1 MALLIQMLILYMST
15 QEALSITDDTQ
26 SFFYFTLEEAM
37 KNKQLLLS
45 PVLLRY
51 LSSVLS
57 YYSLSQNLC
66 QEGNL
71 HSALSKKYTQALSSG
86 GSSKSLLLKQVAE
99 ESLYTLGF
107 FAPFLKKKIIGLDC
121 YVSLGANSYKCLSSL
136 EQSEEKKD
144 IFLYCSENFL
154 AFLDLF
160 HYISKN
166 FLHISPSLKNIKSL

>member
-1 MALLIQMLILYMST
+1 MST
-15 QEALSITDDTQ
+15 QELLAITDDTQ
-26 SFFYFTLEEAM
+26 AFFYSTLEEAI
-37 KNKQLLLS
+37 KNQQLLLS
-45 PVLLRY
+45 PVLLHY
-51 LSSVLS
+51 LSSILA

-66 QEGNL
+66 QGENL

-86 GSSKSLLLKQVAE
+86 ASSQSLLLKQVAE

-107 FAPFLKKKIIGLDC
+107 FTPFLKKKIIGMGC
-121 YVSLGANSYKCLSSL
+121 YVSLGTRSYKRLSVF

-160 HYISKN
+160 RYISKDSLHLSP
-166 FLHISPSLKNIKSL
+166 FLNNTKTL